1 MGQHD
6 STGRYRATEQAFK
19 ALDIRSFHLA
29 AGTPLAAFASGDVV
43 TPGLALD
50 DSEAA
55 GVRWNNHATPGAI
68 WGSLTLP
75 ADRVPDTDVIVHV
88 VASKTGATVGDATSF
103 TLGVFFHPVGALR
116 DADATAGG
124 ATSAMTGNA
133 TSKTVQ
139 KVTRT
144 IAAADIPDPTAVTD
158 PCAVLSLSLKPTDAT
173 LGVDDVTVHAVFLE
187 YTRQDL
193 AA

>member
-1 MGQHD
+1 MGYHD
-6 STGRYRATEQAFK
+6 QSGQYRRTEQAFVPV
-19 ALDIRSFHLA
+19 DIRSFHLA
-29 AGTPLAAFASGDVV
+29 AGTPLAAFANGASA

-55 GVRWNNHATPGAI
+55 GVRWNDNGTLSAI
-68 WGSLTLP
+68 WGSIDLP
-75 ADRVPDTDVIVHV
+75 ADRKPDSDVIVHV
-88 VASKTGATVGDATSF
+88 KASKTGATLADAVTFVVGA
-103 TLGVFFHPVGALR
+103 FFQPVGGLR

-124 ATSAMTGNA
+124 TSSAMTGNA

-144 IAAADIPDPTAVTD
+144 IAAADIPNPSTAD
-158 PCAVLSLSLKPTDAT
+158 PCATMSMSLVPTALT
-173 LGVDDVTVHAVFLE
+173 ADDVTIHSVSLE

-193 AA
+193 AE